1 MVYVEVVG
9 EISRARLKEALQFYK
24 DHIYERDNENIGKV
38 GGKLIGC
45 WSTQY
50 GRFGEVTML
59 FAYPDLET
67 RQRVLESSSSD
78 DEWQKDV
85 RRWFEYL
92 PSVTVKV
99 MRPTTW
105 SPLQ

>member
-1 MVYVEVVG
+1 M
-9 EISRARLKEALQFYK
+9 QFYQ
-24 DHIYERDNENIGKV
+24 DNIYERDVEHIHKV

-50 GRFGEVTML
+50 GRVGEVTFL
-59 FAYPDLET
+59 FAYPDLEA
-67 RQRVLESSSSD
+67 RQRLLESSSSD
-78 DEWQKDV
+78 DEWQKDLKG
-85 RRWFEYL
+85 WFECT

>member
-1 MVYVEVVG
+1 MVYVELVG

-24 DHIYERDNENIGKV
+24 DNIYERDSENIGKA

-50 GRFGEVTML
+50 GRVGEVTFL
-59 FAYPDLET
+59 LAYPDLEV
-67 RQRVLESSSSD
+67 RQRMLESSSSD
-78 DEWQKDV
+78 DKWQKDL
-85 RRWFEYL
+85 RGWFEYC